1 MCGAVKAKVREP
13 RSDID
18 DLVVV
23 AEFEAWPE
31 PKALPPAALRALMK
45 QFGGSHRAAEA
56 IGASEAFVRQNGK
69 GRRGRKGAAIKE
81 TFSVQR

>member
-1 MCGAVKAKVREP
+1 MKAKVREP
-13 RSDID
+13 LCAFD

-31 PKALPPAALRALMK
+31 PKALGPEALRGLMAR
-45 QFGGSHRAAEA
+45 FGGSYGAAEV

-69 GRRGRKGAAIKE
+69 ETRIRGMVRRTRTGQRKPL
-81 TFSVQR
+81 